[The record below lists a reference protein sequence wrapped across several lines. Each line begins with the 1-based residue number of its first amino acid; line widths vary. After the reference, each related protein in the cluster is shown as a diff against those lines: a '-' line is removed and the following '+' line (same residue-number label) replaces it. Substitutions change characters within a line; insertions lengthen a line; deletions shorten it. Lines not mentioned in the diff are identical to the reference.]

1 MKGGCSMKSYI
12 TVGDLLQRKHFE
24 DIEVLAG
31 EEGLIR
37 PVKWVHIVEVTNI
50 RKLLRGGEFIL
61 STCALLH
68 DNKELFLSVVE
79 QLIEVRASGL
89 CIELGTYTTHI
100 PEEVIE
106 LCNIHQF
113 PLLIF
118 HHEVPFVEITQD
130 IHALL
135 INRQY
140 QMISELESY
149 TQELNKKLLTFG
161 HTKEIL
167 QFTKEYLQI
176 QVMIV
181 FNNQEVQF
189 PTDVKE
195 NEKKRF
201 LHIIHNEIHHGTDLA
216 PQTMTKVPIHILGD
230 TYAELYLIAE
240 NRTLTEFDHLILD
253 RTATALAQLLLR
265 ELYVEEKKRIEESE
279 WLTGWLDGE
288 HNEDAIHD
296 YLAYHSPK
304 IKPKG
309 AVVCQFKL
317 ESLFDYSMLD
327 ITYFNLYVR
336 AFFEPQGFTLFS
348 IEKKHTITFIFINE
362 RNTSTWKA
370 RIKEGIQRLEKS
382 EIKMANQKIPF
393 VLGVGKFV
401 TQLSHVHDSYLTS
414 LETIRIHDRL
424 TVPSQSH
431 FYDDLHIFRLISLL
445 NKHINLQ
452 EIVMEYLEPVLTYDD
467 MYNGKLLETLK
478 TYLACNGSKQETAKR
493 LFIVRQTLYHRIEK
507 LERLLGDDFLHHEKR
522 LAIEF
527 MILSH
532 EFLLSSQQKKKGVT
546 YFSSNEGKM

>member
-1 MKGGCSMKSYI
+1 LQSYL
-12 TVGDLLQRKHFE
+12 TVRDLLKRKHFE
-24 DIEVLAG
+24 HVEILAG

-37 PVKWVHIVEVTNI
+37 PVKWIHIVEVTNI
-50 RKLLRGGEFIL
+50 RKLLRGGEVIL

-68 DNKELFLSVVE
+68 NKKDLFISVVE
-79 QLIEVRASGL
+79 QLIDAQASGL
-89 CIELGTYTTHI
+89 CIELGTYTTNI
-100 PEEVIE
+100 PEEVVE
-106 LCNIHQF
+106 LCNVHQF

-118 HHEVPFVEITQD
+118 HQEVPFVEITQD

-135 INRQY
+135 INRPY

-181 FNNQEVQF
+181 FTNQEIQF
-189 PTDVKE
+189 SPDVKA

-201 LHIIHNEIHHGTDLA
+201 IHLIQTNRTISTDQA
-216 PQTMTKVPIHILGD
+216 PQHIAKVPIHLLGD
-230 TYAELYLIAE
+230 TYADLYLIADH
-240 NRTLTEFDHLILD
+240 RTLTEFDHLILD

-265 ELYVEEKKRIEESE
+265 ELYVEEKKRVEESE

-288 HNEDAIHD
+288 HSEEAVHE

-304 IKPKG
+304 IRPKG
-309 AVVCQFKL
+309 AFVCQFKL
-317 ESLFDYSMLD
+317 DAMKDYSMIDL
-327 ITYFNLYVR
+327 TYFNLYVR
-336 AFFEPQGFTLFS
+336 TFFEPQGFTLFT
-348 IEKKHTITFIFINE
+348 IEKKQTITCIFINE
-362 RNTSTWKA
+362 RTPSTWKA
-370 RIKEGIQRLEKS
+370 RMKEGIQRLENS
-382 EIKMANQKIPF
+382 EIIMANQSTPF
-393 VLGVGKFV
+393 VIGVGKFV
-401 TQLSHVHDSYLTS
+401 TQLSHVHESFLTS
-414 LETIRIHDRL
+414 LETIRIQDRL

-452 EIVMEYLEPVLTYDD
+452 EIVMEYLEPVITYDE

-493 LFIVRQTLYHRIEK
+493 LYIVRQTLYHRIEK
-507 LERLLGDDFLHHEKR
+507 LEKLLGDDFLHHEKR

-532 EFLLSSQQKKKGVT
+532 EFLLSSQLKNEKGVPLT
-546 YFSSNEGKM
+546 YPNEGKT

>member
-1 MKGGCSMKSYI
+1 MKSYI
-12 TVGDLLQRKHFE
+12 TVGDLLQRNHFE
-24 DIEVLAG
+24 DIEILAG

-50 RKLLRGGEFIL
+50 RNLLRGGEFIL

-68 DNKELFLSVVE
+68 DNNELFLSVVE
-79 QLIEVRASGL
+79 QLIEVHASGL

-100 PEEVIE
+100 PNEVIE
-106 LCNIHQF
+106 LCNLHQF

-118 HHEVPFVEITQD
+118 HNEVPFVEITQD
-130 IHALL
+130 IHTLL

-181 FNNQEVQF
+181 FNNQEIQF
-189 PTDVKE
+189 SPDVKVSD
-195 NEKKRF
+195 KKKF
-201 LHIIHNEIHHGTDLA
+201 IHIIHSERNQGTDLA

-265 ELYVEEKKRIEESE
+265 QLYVEEKKRIEESE
-279 WLTGWLDGE
+279 WLTSWLDGE
-288 HNEDAIHD
+288 HSEDAIHD
-296 YLAYHSPK
+296 YLAYHFPK

-309 AVVCQFKL
+309 AFVCQFKL
-317 ESLFDYSMLD
+317 GAISDFSMLD

-348 IEKKHTITFIFINE
+348 IEKKHTITFIFVNE

-370 RIKEGIQRLEKS
+370 RMKEGIQRLEKS
-382 EIKMANQKIPF
+382 DIKMANQTSPF

-401 TQLSHVHDSYLTS
+401 TQLSHVHESYLTS
-414 LETIRIHDRL
+414 LETIRIQDRL

-507 LERLLGDDFLHHEKR
+507 LEKLLGEDFLHHEKR

-532 EFLLSSQQKKKGVT
+532 EFLLSSQLKKEKGVPQL
-546 YFSSNEGKM
+546 FPNEGKM